1 MGRIVVWH
9 MAPLPPHYTPP
20 YPFFVSE
27 VRISL
32 PPPPSGPM
40 GRYFNRNASQT
51 IKSLHEVFGS
61 CDIVLPMVCSQHLAS
76 AIVDSSFYAGVP
88 VVPPPSGM
96 ACDAAR
102 HAVLGYGA
110 LEWLASPAPNMGG
123 RDYNSIVRGLIAN
136 TSIWPVGGMLPPR
149 LARAKLRASSLAY
162 WAGGQYMLQ
171 ALEVALER
179 TLRMSLDVN
188 MNVQFQHSEHR
199 LLRFVPSSPFDCRK
213 ISLIRQGGGSN
224 TYGSTPLACP
234 HLHRADVYQVRR
246 PARKQ
251 VAAAS
256 FALSL

>member
-1 MGRIVVWH
+1 MWH
-9 MAPLPPHYTPP
+9 MAPLSPLYTPP
-20 YPFFVSE
+20 YPFLVSE

-40 GRYFNRNASQT
+40 GSYFNRNASQT
-51 IKSLHEVFGS
+51 IKSLHEVFAS

-102 HAVLGYGA
+102 HAVSGYGA
-110 LEWLASPAPNMGG
+110 LEWLASSAPKLGG
-123 RDYNSIVRGLIAN
+123 RDYTSIVRGLIAN

-171 ALEVALER
+171 ALETALER
-179 TLRMSLDVN
+179 TLRMSLDV
-188 MNVQFQHSEHR
+188 QLEHSKHR
-199 LLRFVPSSPFDCRK
+199 RLRFVPSSVFDCRK

-224 TYGSTPLACP
+224 TYVSMPLTCL
-234 HLHRADVYQVRR
+234 HLHRADVFQVWH

-256 FALSL
+256 FAHS